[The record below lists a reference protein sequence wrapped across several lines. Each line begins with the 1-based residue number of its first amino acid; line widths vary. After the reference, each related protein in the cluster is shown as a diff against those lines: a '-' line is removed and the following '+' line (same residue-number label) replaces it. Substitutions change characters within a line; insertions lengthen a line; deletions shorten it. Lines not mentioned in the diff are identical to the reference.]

1 MRFNYVAYTIELGLV
16 KGTVEARGHADAR
29 ALISRLG
36 HKPLRV
42 APARR
47 PPAVED
53 LFPSLFQVKKTDLVR
68 FSRQLATM
76 LISGGNL
83 LRALEMLR
91 RESRAGGMKQVLEA
105 IHGTLDQGGS
115 LSSALAEH
123 PKVFSP
129 LFVSVVEVGEYTGG
143 LGPALEQIADILEK
157 EQEAKQKA
165 VKTLMYPLAIIGL
178 SVFTLGVLMTVAMP
192 PMLKI
197 FDQMD
202 ADIPFMTRMMVTIV
216 GTLTG
221 NYRELF
227 LAAVAMTALFVLLRR
242 SPRARLRM
250 DAAMARAPLLGP
262 LVVDGELARLSRTL
276 AMLLDADVPLSSG
289 LQLGIS
295 GCKNLALKRAFE
307 DALESM
313 IAGHRLAEALERH
326 SVIPPLFLE
335 LVWMGE
341 ESNSLKRA
349 MSDAAN
355 GYQKQL
361 DRRLDS
367 LLGFLEPASTVVVG
381 GIVGLIAFSMFVPIY
396 SGLNA
401 IE

>member
-1 MRFNYVAYTIELGLV
+1 MRFNYVAYTLELGLV
-16 KGTVEARGHADAR
+16 KGTVEARGQADAR
-29 ALISRLG
+29 VLILRQG
-36 HKPLRV
+36 HRPLRV
-42 APARR
+42 VPARR
-47 PPAVED
+47 PPAVDD
-53 LFPSLFQVKKTDLVR
+53 LFPSLFQVKKTELVL
-68 FSRQLATM
+68 FARQLATM

-91 RESRAGGMKQVLEA
+91 RETRAGGMKRIMEA
-105 IHGTLDQGGS
+105 IHTTLDEGGS
-115 LSSALAEH
+115 LSNARAEH
-123 PKVFSP
+123 PRVFSP
-129 LFVSVVEVGEYTGG
+129 LFISVVEVGEHTGR

-165 VKTLMYPLAIIGL
+165 VKTMMYPLAIIGL
-178 SVFTLGVLMTVAMP
+178 SVCTLGVLMTVAMP

-197 FDQMD
+197 FGQME
-202 ADIPFMTRMMVTIV
+202 ADIPVMTRIMVALV
-216 GTLTG
+216 GAITG
-221 NYRELF
+221 NYREIF
-227 LAAVAMTALFVLLRR
+227 LAAVAMAALFVLMGH

-250 DAAMARAPLLGP
+250 DGALARAPLIGP
-262 LVVDGELARLSRTL
+262 VIVDGELARLARTL
-276 AMLLDADVPLSSG
+276 AMLLDADVSLSSG
-289 LQLGIS
+289 LQLGIT

-307 DALESM
+307 DALEHM
-313 IAGHRLAEALERH
+313 INGHRLAEGLERH
-326 SVIPPLFLE
+326 SVVPPLFLE

-349 MSDAAN
+349 MSDAAD

-361 DRRLDS
+361 DRRLNN

>member
-1 MRFNYVAYTIELGLV
+1 MRFNYVAYTLELGLV
-16 KGTVEARGHADAR
+16 KGTVEARGQADAR
-29 ALISRLG
+29 VLILRQG
-36 HKPLRV
+36 HRPLRV
-42 APARR
+42 VPARR
-47 PPAVED
+47 PPAVDD
-53 LFPSLFQVKKTDLVR
+53 LFPSLFQVKKTELVL
-68 FSRQLATM
+68 FARQLATM

-91 RESRAGGMKQVLEA
+91 RETRAGGMKRIMEA
-105 IHGTLDQGGS
+105 IHTTLDEGGS
-115 LSSALAEH
+115 LSNALAEH
-123 PKVFSP
+123 PRVFSP
-129 LFVSVVEVGEYTGG
+129 LFISVVEVGEHTGR

-165 VKTLMYPLAIIGL
+165 VKTMMYPLAIIGL
-178 SVFTLGVLMTVAMP
+178 SVCTLGVLMTVAMP

-197 FDQMD
+197 FGQME
-202 ADIPFMTRMMVTIV
+202 ADIPVMTRIMVALV
-216 GTLTG
+216 GAITG
-221 NYRELF
+221 NYREIF
-227 LAAVAMTALFVLLRR
+227 LAAVAMAALFVLMGH

-250 DAAMARAPLLGP
+250 DGALARAPLIGP
-262 LVVDGELARLSRTL
+262 VIVDGELARLARTL
-276 AMLLDADVPLSSG
+276 AMLLDADVSLSSG
-289 LQLGIS
+289 LQLGIT

-307 DALESM
+307 DALEHM
-313 IAGHRLAEALERH
+313 INGHRLAEGLERH
-326 SVIPPLFLE
+326 SVVPPLFLE

-349 MSDAAN
+349 MSDAAD

-361 DRRLDS
+361 DRRLNN